1 MPKVKRLKIRV
12 NNKIRS
18 YGQEDDRTGEIQINV
33 RKHKGDKKELAD
45 TIKHEVIHLHHPKMH
60 EKTVYKKTKGEMRSK
75 EISKFLK
82 LLKNK

>member
-1 MPKVKRLKIRV
+1 MLKRKIKINNHLKA
-12 NNKIRS
+12 
-18 YGQEDDRTGEIQINV
+18 YGQEDDKTGQIEINV
-33 RKHKGDKKELAD
+33 KKHKGNKAELAD
-45 TIKHEVIHLHHPKMH
+45 TIKHELLHQKHPKMH